1 MSIRNSELLQAEAPL
16 SLGALIHEHVAAGH
30 RTTGGE
36 EFAIAMEA
44 QAVVGWSASRSPD
57 GGRAPRVRRAQG
69 LIVRA
74 PGWRSDRVEAE
85 LPQSRV
91 RERANQLFEVRPT
104 LT

>member
-44 QAVVGWSASRSPD
+44 QAVVGGVRTAARP
-57 GGRAPRVRRAQG
+57 GAGALRARRA
-69 LIVRA
+69 
-74 PGWRSDRVEAE
+74 
-85 LPQSRV
+85 
-91 RERANQLFEVRPT
+91 
-104 LT
+104 